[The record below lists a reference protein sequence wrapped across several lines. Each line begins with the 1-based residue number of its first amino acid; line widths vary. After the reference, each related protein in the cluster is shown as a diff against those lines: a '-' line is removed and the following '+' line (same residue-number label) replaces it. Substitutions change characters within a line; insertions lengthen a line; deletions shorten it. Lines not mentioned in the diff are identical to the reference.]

1 MTIGAFQQGATN
13 SAGAYTFTLT
23 HTQNNTI
30 GVTAGGLLAPT
41 IGAFN
46 QFAYDSRLVFVDGA
60 STLAKPTVSGAATVF
75 TSATPIDT
83 FLVGKPY
90 VRGTVVIIPPTVEP
104 EVPTFTEGEDNG
116 SLLKM
121 NTNIRRGVELIRS
134 GDSTPIIDLDG
145 IRYLLDVDTLR
156 INGTLIWTRFSIAT
170 RQPLDSTSF
179 NRRYAAHNIFGELLF
194 SQGQGTPMA
203 LQTSTF
209 PIFDIPAD
217 NGTVSP

>member
-1 MTIGAFQQGATN
+1 MGNAIGAYPRFGTN
-13 SAGAYTFTLT
+13 DIGAYEDYPIIWN
-23 HTQNNTI
+23 QI
-30 GVTAGGLLAPT
+30 GPYAVDEPTA
-41 IGAFN
+41 IGAYQPDN
-46 QFAYDSRLVFVDGA
+46 TKIIYVDGA
-60 STLAKPTVSGAATVF
+60 AVLDKPTTTGTLEVRVAASGEL
-75 TSATPIDT
+75 I
-83 FLVGKPY
+83 LVGKPFAS
-90 VRGTVVIIPPTVEP
+90 GTVTITPPVIEP